1 MNLLGKKCGLRWFF
15 ISAVLVIVIFPLN
28 ALGMGMEVITEGMTD
43 YSLERQLNN
52 YIPLDSDFTVFI
64 CIGWTADKITV
75 KLTDEKDYGD
85 RLAAIALVYYPQ
97 LGQIYPLWGTLYSK
111 ESEDSFTITIPSGP
125 PGIVVFLTTG
135 YFSPSVGGN
144 PYKYSINISFPQ

>member
-1 MNLLGKKCGLRWFF
+1 ML
-15 ISAVLVIVIFPLN
+15 IFPLN
-28 ALGMGMEVITEGMTD
+28 ASGMGIEVITEGMND

-52 YIPLDSDFTVFI
+52 YIPLDSDFTVLI
-64 CIGWTADKITV
+64 CVGWTADKITI
-75 KLTDEKDYGD
+75 KLTDEEDYGD

-97 LGQIYPLWGTLYSK
+97 LGQVYPIWGTLYSAK
-111 ESEDSFTITIPSGP
+111 SEDSFTITIPTGP

-135 YFSPSVGGN
+135 YFLPSVGEN